1 MRSRWNLGIYVAYL
15 AMSAAVIG
23 FIVAAMGI
31 TLPWSHPYT
40 LTASFADAADILGN
54 NEVFMNGAKVG
65 HVGEVTVSGGQARV
79 QLVIDDPAALP
90 IHRDATAEVRK
101 KNLLGETYIDLQRGH
116 AATDIGSGG
125 RIALDHTIPIT
136 EIDQVLAIFDPQTV
150 QRVQLLIDAL
160 GSATTNNGQ
169 TLNAEATSAKDLLSA
184 LNGPAVELSARKQQV
199 QNIVLELQRF
209 YGVLAAQRG
218 QVRDE
223 FGTWNQVMDQLAAQ
237 EASIGTTI
245 QQADALLQNVDALV
259 GGRGAQINS
268 TLHQL
273 AVGSSGGAGVLSSL
287 NGFLDQSNAIL
298 AGIAPDRR
306 YVGDVFPDLQTS
318 FADTVNPSDPSS
330 QHFWTVFSVACQPPQ
345 QACTGT
351 APSAYNGSPTDYW
364 ATLMSQRGAQ

>member
-1 MRSRWNLGIYVAYL
+1 
-15 AMSAAVIG
+15 
-23 FIVAAMGI
+23 
-31 TLPWSHPYT
+31 
-40 LTASFADAADILGN
+40 
-54 NEVFMNGAKVG
+54 
-65 HVGEVTVSGGQARV
+65 
-79 QLVIDDPAALP
+79 
-90 IHRDATAEVRK
+90 
-101 KNLLGETYIDLQRGH
+101 
-116 AATDIGSGG
+116 
-125 RIALDHTIPIT
+125 
-136 EIDQVLAIFDPQTV
+136 
-150 QRVQLLIDAL
+150 
-160 GSATTNNGQ
+160 
-169 TLNAEATSAKDLLSA
+169 
-184 LNGPAVELSARKQQV
+184 V